1 MEMQTES
8 KFPNTQKHIF
18 YIQSI
23 ILGVSLEKKT
33 TEERLHP
40 RHFYSRCFSCTSV
53 YPTDLVNQHN
63 NITERHPSP
72 PLSRNSSWGLIY
84 FDIWRDLILM
94 PTKNSKN
101 IAKFWN
107 AWAVRGNW
115 CDSGKQKDQA
125 SEQTNKPKSKNALT
139 ECGLTP
145 NIVHNNNHN
154 VQEAADFFG
163 FYHLCFK
170 NENLWLQFEQKKGG
184 EGKQTKHV
192 ENVGCIGIKCR
203 A

>member
-18 YIQSI
+18 DIQSI

-63 NITERHPSP
+63 NITEHHPSP
-72 PLSRNSSWGLIY
+72 PSPRNSSWGLIY

-154 VQEAADFFG
+154 VQETAPERQQTFLF
-163 FYHLCFK
+163 LSS
-170 NENLWLQFEQKKGG
+170 LLQKLELVTSIRAKEGRGG
-184 EGKQTKHV
+184 QTNKTRGECGLHWH
-192 ENVGCIGIKCR
+192 
-203 A
+203 